1 MSKPIRDRPRGG
13 PRPGGGAPGGPPGR
27 GDGRGRGDERHIV
40 TGPRAIAELLDAAP
54 RRVRELLI
62 ASSRSDD
69 EVIERARALGI
80 NVREADQATLA
91 KLAIDGPA
99 KGMVAIA
106 DPPEL
111 VELDTI
117 LAESPTLLIALDG
130 VGDPHNKGAIL
141 RTAEFFGAAGVFWPK
156 DGSAPLSPSAVRAAA
171 GATERL
177 AMASVVNLAR
187 ALQECKDAEMWI
199 VGTVAEGGM
208 PLTEA
213 AVAGKLPDRLVVVL
227 GGEHAGLRR
236 LTRDVC
242 DFLVTIERTG
252 HIASL
257 NVSTAAAVVLAA
269 LSRRGT

>member
-1 MSKPIRDRPRGG
+1 M
-13 PRPGGGAPGGPPGR
+13 
-27 GDGRGRGDERHIV
+27 
-40 TGPRAIAELLDAAP
+40 
-54 RRVRELLI
+54 RELLVT
-62 ASSRSDD
+62 ATRAED
-69 EVIERARALGI
+69 EVVQRARGLGI
-80 NVREADQATLA
+80 AVRVTDVAALDRLAT
-91 KLAIDGPA
+91 DGPS
-99 KGMVAIA
+99 KGMIALA

-111 VELDTI
+111 VELDT
-117 LAESPTLLIALDG
+117 LLEGEPSLLVALDG

-141 RTAEFFGAAGVFWPK
+141 RTAEFFGAHGVFWPR
-156 DGSAPLSPSAVRAAA
+156 DGSAPLSAAAVRAAA

-187 ALQECKDAEMWI
+187 ALQQCKDAQMWI

-208 PLTEA
+208 PLAEA
-213 AVAGKLPDRLVVVL
+213 ATADKLPDRLVVVL
-227 GGEHAGLRR
+227 GGEHAGMRR

-269 LSRRGT
+269 LSRRR

>member
-1 MSKPIRDRPRGG
+1 MREIVVGG
-13 PRPGGGAPGGPPGR
+13 
-27 GDGRGRGDERHIV
+27 
-40 TGPRAIAELLDAAP
+40 
-54 RRVRELLI
+54 
-62 ASSRSDD
+62 SRTQDD
-69 EVIERARALGI
+69 VITQARALGI
-80 NVREADQATLA
+80 AVRETDTATLA

-99 KGMVAIA
+99 KGMIAIA

-111 VELDTI
+111 VELDTM
-117 LAESPTLLIALDG
+117 LAAAPALLVALDG
-130 VGDPHNKGAIL
+130 VGDPHNLGAIL

-187 ALQECKDAEMWI
+187 ALQQCKDAEMWI
-199 VGTVAEGGM
+199 VGTVADGGM
-208 PLTEA
+208 PLAEA
-213 AVAGKLPDRLVVVL
+213 AITGKLPDRLVVVL

-269 LSRRGT
+269 LSRRG